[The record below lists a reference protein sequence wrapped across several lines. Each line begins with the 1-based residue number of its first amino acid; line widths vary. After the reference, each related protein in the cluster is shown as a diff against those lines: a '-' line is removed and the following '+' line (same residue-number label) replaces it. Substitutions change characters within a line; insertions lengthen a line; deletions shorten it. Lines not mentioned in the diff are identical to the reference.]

1 MLQRA
6 STQPRPR
13 LFSEANQ
20 RTRCSGRRRTSTSCR
35 IHTCCDRWRA
45 YTSAARGGSRRAGT
59 WQSRQART
67 THRDPTVGPKGRWQ
81 QLYSRQHQKS
91 AQHSNR
97 KPKAE
102 TPTMRCQRRQSVPKT
117 AARTNVA
124 KACGF
129 GHRSGKGQTY
139 VHSSGCTA
147 AASICASTGSTPSNR
162 SVYGCSAHKSALY
175 LTAAVPTITW
185 VLQPAK
191 WVVAA
196 AGRTIRCRG

>member
-13 LFSEANQ
+13 LFSAANQ

-67 THRDPTVGPKGRWQ
+67 TGIPRLGRKGDGNNCTRTSTRKALNIQ
-81 QLYSRQHQKS
+81 TE
-91 AQHSNR
+91 NR
-97 KPKAE
+97 KRKRPQCVVNGANRCPKQ
-102 TPTMRCQRRQSVPKT
+102 QRELTLPKP
-117 AARTNVA
+117 A
-124 KACGF
+124 GL
-129 GHRSGKGQTY
+129 G
-139 VHSSGCTA
+139 TA
-147 AASICASTGSTPSNR
+147 AAKDLRPFVRLHGCRLHLCEHGQHAVEPLGVRVQRTQERVVPNSGSADN
-162 SVYGCSAHKSALY
+162 HM
-175 LTAAVPTITW
+175 

>member
-1 MLQRA
+1 MHAAKSVHAATAEVIQRSKPTHALQ
-6 STQPRPR
+6 
-13 LFSEANQ
+13 
-20 RTRCSGRRRTSTSCR
+20 GRRRTSTSCR

-129 GHRSGKGQTY
+129 GHRSGKGLTSIRQVARLPPPSVRARAACRRTAR
-139 VHSSGCTA
+139 CTGTTHTRA
-147 AASICASTGSTPSNR
+147 
-162 SVYGCSAHKSALY
+162 
-175 LTAAVPTITW
+175 
-185 VLQPAK
+185 
-191 WVVAA
+191 
-196 AGRTIRCRG
+196 RCT